1 VFATR
6 SFSRNNY
13 PVVEDAIGPFADSLG
28 PDRRVLLIFLA
39 VGLCAAATMAAAKPG
54 LNDVGI
60 SDAVEDQVLIDTG
73 APAYAI
79 DVETR
84 KGIVALGGT
93 VANIL
98 SGERAVA
105 ITETV
110 KV

>member
-1 VFATR
+1 M
-6 SFSRNNY
+6 Y
-13 PVVEDAIGPFADSLG
+13 PGPEIAVDE
-28 PDRRVLLIFLA
+28 RALLHSKD
-39 VGLCAAATMAAAKPG
+39 AAKPA

-60 SDAVEDQVLIDTG
+60 IDAVEDRFLMNTG

-84 KGIVALGGT
+84 QGIVALGGT

-98 SGERAVA
+98 ASEGAVA